1 MGYKELLE
9 ELDNIDINML
19 NNLNNNV
26 FRNSNDIQVR
36 MGLSKL
42 ETFKTNMPEMQGY
55 IKERFENTYQ
65 AYLAAMGND
74 NKNINVDTY
83 FSYINSL
90 KKMFENGISNPD
102 EAIEIIV
109 NAVNSRHVPNEYAI
123 NYILAHQG
131 AMGLTAE
138 QQKTFEQIVPVINLI
153 SQENEAIEKG
163 LIENQSKALIVPEK
177 KLNIFQKIKNFFTKK
192 NNPSIES
199 KKTPIPENKK
209 ARNFREAQKV
219 SINSQMAIQK
229 SKEPEYVA
237 ISDLHG
243 NMDKWNMVKKLIS
256 ENPNIKII
264 MLGDAMDR
272 GNFGPEILLQI
283 KEFSDSGK
291 LQYLPGNHDI
301 FAYNYIKMR
310 KKQKS
315 SPFVMAE
322 AHLEHNGGE
331 ITMEKLNNFSTIVNS
346 ELAKGNIREKIS
358 LDELADW
365 LGAQPI
371 QKKMKI
377 DDYNFALA
385 HAIFDEKLYE
395 QNPAFNLADALELE
409 NKGQKESEAYK
420 RFYTTMWYREGDI
433 RTQPIEPTL
442 PENNVVVVGHTRQ
455 PEINIDFKK
464 PKSPIVYI
472 DTGKG
477 KLSGFNL
484 NRRKS
489 ISLEEQDRTI

>member
-229 SKEPEYVA
+229 
-237 ISDLHG
+237 
-243 NMDKWNMVKKLIS
+243 
-256 ENPNIKII
+256 
-264 MLGDAMDR
+264 
-272 GNFGPEILLQI
+272 
-283 KEFSDSGK
+283 
-291 LQYLPGNHDI
+291 
-301 FAYNYIKMR
+301 
-310 KKQKS
+310 
-315 SPFVMAE
+315 
-322 AHLEHNGGE
+322 
-331 ITMEKLNNFSTIVNS
+331 
-346 ELAKGNIREKIS
+346 
-358 LDELADW
+358 
-365 LGAQPI
+365 
-371 QKKMKI
+371 
-377 DDYNFALA
+377 
-385 HAIFDEKLYE
+385 
-395 QNPAFNLADALELE
+395 
-409 NKGQKESEAYK
+409 
-420 RFYTTMWYREGDI
+420 
-433 RTQPIEPTL
+433 
-442 PENNVVVVGHTRQ
+442 
-455 PEINIDFKK
+455 
-464 PKSPIVYI
+464 
-472 DTGKG
+472 
-477 KLSGFNL
+477 
-484 NRRKS
+484 
-489 ISLEEQDRTI
+489 